1 VAAWIIIASLLAA
14 LFSGATARTLA
25 RHRPDP
31 ELSGL
36 PRTPLERLG
45 WIGLAASGTVGVGL
59 AILVAIGGAEGF
71 YDESWYR
78 GVFWL
83 LLMTGIV
90 VWFGAWF
97 VTKRRYGGVVIDERD
112 RAVLARS
119 LSVESML
126 VLFSLV
132 VWTIALTE
140 AFADEGAIP
149 LGYLQLLFWSTLI
162 AGAFGRSAG
171 VVLGYRRGI
180 AVDA

>member
-1 VAAWIIIASLLAA
+1 MATWIIIASLLAA
-14 LFSGATARTLA
+14 LFVGATARTLA

-31 ELSGL
+31 DLGGL
-36 PRTPLERLG
+36 PTTPLERLG
-45 WIGLAASGTVGVGL
+45 WIGLGVTAALGL
-59 AILVAIGGAEGF
+59 GLSVLVAIGGAEGF
-71 YDESWYR
+71 FDDSPYR
-78 GVFWL
+78 FVFWL
-83 LLMTGIV
+83 LLMTGIL
-90 VWFGAWF
+90 VWSAAWYAA
-97 VTKRRYGGVVIDERD
+97 KRRHGAVVIDERD

-126 VLFSLV
+126 ALLSLV
-132 VWTIALTE
+132 IWTIALTE
-140 AFADEGAIP
+140 AFADDGAIP